1 MSKIQLVSQL
11 VRFPEMSTVLS
22 KLTGNVEDAAN
33 RCVVIAI
40 SKADCSGS
48 VIYALKR
55 NNDDSFEGD
64 PFQLHQEN
72 GLNIWPNEKIAE
84 NGISFGS
91 ILRCRK
97 FGDISTYV
105 GNTKRRKMVGL
116 IHDELSEYVPTE
128 MKIITGIN
136 W

>member
-1 MSKIQLVSQL
+1 MTKIQLVSQL
-11 VRFPEMSTVLS
+11 VRFPEMSSVLS
-22 KLTGNVEDAAN
+22 KITGNGQDAAN
-33 RCVVIAI
+33 RCVVIGI

-55 NNDDSFEGD
+55 NNDDSFEGPGFEGD

-72 GLNIWPNEKIAE
+72 GLYIWPNEKIAE
-84 NGISFGS
+84 NRISFGS

-116 IHDELSEYVPTE
+116 IHDELSTYVPTE
-128 MKIITGIN
+128 M
-136 W
+136 

>member
-1 MSKIQLVSQL
+1 MTKIQLV
-11 VRFPEMSTVLS
+11 RFSEMSSVLS
-22 KLTGNVEDAAN
+22 KVTGNGQDAAN
-33 RCVVIAI
+33 RCVVIGI

-64 PFQLHQEN
+64 PFQLRHGN
-72 GLNIWPNEKIAE
+72 GLYIWPNEKIAE
-84 NGISFGS
+84 NRISFGS

-105 GNTKRRKMVGL
+105 GNTKRRKLVGL
-116 IHDELSEYVPTE
+116 IHDELSKLMSLQKCKLLQV
-128 MKIITGIN
+128 I
-136 W
+136 

>member
-11 VRFPEMSTVLS
+11 VRFPEVSTVLS
-22 KLTGNVEDAAN
+22 KVTGNVEDAAN

-72 GLNIWPNEKIAE
+72 GLYIWPNEKIAE

>member
-22 KLTGNVEDAAN
+22 KVTGNVEDAAN

-72 GLNIWPNEKIAE
+72 GLYIWPNEKIAE